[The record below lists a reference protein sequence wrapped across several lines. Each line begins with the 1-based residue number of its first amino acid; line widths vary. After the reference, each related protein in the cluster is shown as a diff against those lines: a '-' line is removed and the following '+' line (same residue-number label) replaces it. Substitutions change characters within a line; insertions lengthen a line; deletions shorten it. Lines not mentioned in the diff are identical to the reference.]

1 MQDIRDKSTI
11 ENVLSLLEKNR
22 GNFVSGADMAQGIG
36 ISRNAIWKA
45 IKELRK
51 SGYVIESVTNRGYR
65 LSEDNDIISV
75 EGINAY
81 MDAESGC
88 LSNSVELQ
96 VYDCLDSTND
106 KAKEIAFKGGKHG
119 TCIVARIQSGGRGR
133 KDHLFYSPKG
143 GIYMSVILKPD
154 RIPFDKSDIITAYVG
169 ISVCKAIE
177 SLTGRR
183 PYIQGINDLYIDD
196 KKICGILIESGSEFD
211 SGSLQW
217 IVAGVGINFDSDIT
231 EFPKELKKT
240 AASLY
245 APGKAEISK
254 NCLIAMIIKNI
265 CLIEEVDEKN
275 VMKEYAD
282 WRVTDAG

>member
-1 MQDIRDKSTI
+1 MQAKRDKGTI
-11 ENVLSLLEKNR
+11 ENVLSMLEKNR
-22 GNFVSGADMAQGIG
+22 GSFVSGADMAQGIG

-45 IKELRK
+45 INELRK

-75 EGINAY
+75 EGIRAY
-81 MDAESGC
+81 MDTESQFPRDNDV
-88 LSNSVELQ
+88 L

-119 TCIVARIQSGGRGR
+119 TCIVAPVQSGGRGR

-143 GIYMSVILKPD
+143 GIYMSVILRPD

-183 PYIQGINDLYIDD
+183 PYIQGINDLYIDG

-211 SGSLQW
+211 SGTLQW
-217 IVAGVGINFDSDIT
+217 IVAGIGVNFDSDIKM
-231 EFPKELKKT
+231 FPGELKDT
-240 AASLY
+240 AASLFD
-245 APGKAEISK
+245 PGKGQISK
-254 NCLIAMIIKNI
+254 NRLIAAIIKNI
-265 CLIEEVDEKN
+265 CMIEEADEKS
-275 VMKEYAD
+275 VMKEYAE
-282 WRVTDAG
+282 WRIADKE